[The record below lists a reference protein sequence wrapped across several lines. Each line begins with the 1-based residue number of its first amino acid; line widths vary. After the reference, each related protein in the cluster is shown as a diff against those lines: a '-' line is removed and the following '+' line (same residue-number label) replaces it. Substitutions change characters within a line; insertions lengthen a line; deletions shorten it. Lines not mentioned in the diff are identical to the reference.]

1 MEFTPQEYLR
11 QMNLLMLHL
20 PKLSFSKVPFSY
32 SYSVVVESI
41 GIDDSINAALAFDD
55 DHFQAHR
62 VSEKVT
68 KFNQNSLM
76 SFCMAI
82 IID

>member
-32 SYSVVVESI
+32 SYSVLVESI
-41 GIDDSINAALAFDD
+41 GIDDSINAALTFDD

-68 KFNQNSLM
+68 MCNQNNLM
-76 SFCMAI
+76 SFCIAI
-82 IID
+82 SID

>member
-1 MEFTPQEYLR
+1 M
-11 QMNLLMLHL
+11 
-20 PKLSFSKVPFSY
+20 PFSY
-32 SYSVVVESI
+32 SYGVVVESI
-41 GIDDSINAALAFDD
+41 GIADSFDAALAFDD

-62 VSEKVT
+62 VSEKGT
-68 KFNQNSLM
+68 KCNQNSLM